1 MRATKKV
8 KPNRSHPVSIRVT
21 TTVEER
27 KELRR
32 AANEDNLPLSTLV
45 RIKALA
51 AVRGEL
57 KPARR

>member
-1 MRATKKV
+1 MRETKKI

>member
-1 MRATKKV
+1 MRATKKI

-57 KPARR
+57 KPGRR